1 LKLLLDTHVWLWLAL
16 EPERLSRKATAAVE
30 DATNEVFLSPIS
42 VWETL
47 VLARRGRIDLEPD
60 PQKWVGAALG
70 RTPATVAELTH
81 AVAMRSET
89 LPGFRSRDPADR
101 FLVATA
107 LVGDLALVT
116 ADRAMRRYRPLRT
129 LW

>member
-1 LKLLLDTHVWLWLAL
+1 LKLLLDTHVWLWLVL
-16 EPERLSRKATAAVE
+16 EPERLSRKAAAVVA
-30 DATNEVFLSPIS
+30 DTANEVFLSPIS

-47 VLARRGRIDLEPD
+47 VLARRGRIDLTPD
-60 PQKWVGAALG
+60 PQAWVEAALG
-70 RTPATVAELTH
+70 RTAATAVELTH
-81 AVAMRSET
+81 AIALRSET

-129 LW
+129 VW